1 MKKFNKELVKA
12 TLKFVAGAAIAEFSA
27 YQLGKANEKRKIVS
41 LWKTFHDDGVMKFF
55 DHNGNELSIEEFHEQ
70 FFGGF

>member
-1 MKKFNKELVKA
+1 MKKINKELVKA
-12 TLKFVAGAAIAEFSA
+12 TLKFVAGVAVAEFSA

-41 LWKTFHDDGVMKFF
+41 LWKEFHDDGVMKFF
-55 DHNGNELSIEEFHEQ
+55 DHDGTELSIKEFHEK